1 VRVTVWSDYLCPWC
15 YLALDREALL
25 DELGVAVVVRPYEL
39 HPEIPPAGTPLHDGG
54 RTAAVFDRVGAE
66 CELVGLPF
74 RRPAR
79 SPNTRDVLAAA
90 EHVRLTAP
98 DVFPTLHRA
107 LFAAHFAEGRD
118 LGDPSVVDEL
128 VRAAGGDP
136 GRDHAA
142 VTASIAEARDAG
154 VTGTP
159 AFLFDSGLLVPGV
172 QPRAQLERWVARMAD
187 RRAEPG

>member
-1 VRVTVWSDYLCPWC
+1 MTVWSDYLCPWC

-25 DELGVAVVVRPYEL
+25 DDLGVDVVIRPYEL
-39 HPEIPPAGTPLHDGG
+39 HPEIPSGGTPLHEGG

-66 CELVGLPF
+66 CESVGLPF

-90 EHVRLTAP
+90 EHVRLSAP
-98 DVFPTLHRA
+98 EAFPSLHRS
-107 LFAAHFAEGRD
+107 LFRAHFAEGRD
-118 LGDPSVVDEL
+118 LGDPGVVDEL
-128 VRAAGGDP
+128 VRAAGAEP

-142 VTASIAEARDAG
+142 VTASVAEAREAG

-159 AFLFDSGLLVPGV
+159 AFLFESGLLVPGV
-172 QPRAQLERWVARMAD
+172 QPREQLERWVTKMARSGAGH
-187 RRAEPG
+187 EPG